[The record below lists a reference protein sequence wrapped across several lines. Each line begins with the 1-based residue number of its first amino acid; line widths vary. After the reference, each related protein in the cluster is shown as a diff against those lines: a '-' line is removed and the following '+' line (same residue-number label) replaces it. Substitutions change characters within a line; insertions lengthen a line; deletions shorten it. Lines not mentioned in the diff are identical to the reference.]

1 MRFDPEVVLNRLEQT
16 AAIVTIDAEAAEYSL
31 TQLADHL
38 RASLDTARGKP
49 RTLVAWPT
57 AAR

>member
-1 MRFDPEVVLNRLEQT
+1 VVLERLERT
-16 AAIVTIDAEAAEYSL
+16 AAIVTIDAEAAEHSL

-38 RASLDTARGKP
+38 RASLDSARGAP